1 MENTVV
7 YTPTL
12 LLITAHPYLDAVGL
26 VLGAWLLERGFLII
40 CGSILAILHGPHRGQ
55 ALGWVERIGVF
66 TVALI
71 LMGMP
76 IFLFAAF

>member
-1 MENTVV
+1 MV

-12 LLITAHPYLDAVGL
+12 LSITAHPYLDGL
-26 VLGAWLLERGFLII
+26 ARVLGACILERGFLIV
-40 CGSILAILHGPHRGQ
+40 CGSILAILHGPYRGQ

-71 LMGMP
+71 LMGFP
-76 IFLFAAF
+76 VFFLAAF